1 MKWHEKHR
9 NFIISSIGCLFI
21 LLFTY
26 AAISKL
32 NTYDTFKVQI
42 GQSPILTAQSSLL
55 VWMVPVM
62 ELLTAILYVIPRFRL
77 WAFHLS
83 LSLMTMFTV
92 YIFLILK
99 FSPYIPCSCGG
110 VLNNLGWTEHLIFN
124 IAFVLLAIAG
134 VYLQSVQNRI
144 KLN

>member
-1 MKWHEKHR
+1 MKWHQKHKD
-9 NFIISSIGCLFI
+9 FIISSIGYLFI

-32 NTYDTFKVQI
+32 NTYDTFKIQI

-62 ELLTAILYVIPRFRL
+62 ELLTAFLYVIPRFRL

-83 LSLMTMFTV
+83 LSLMVMFTV

-124 IAFVLLAIAG
+124 IVFVLLAIAG
-134 VYLQSVQNRI
+134 IYLQSMKYQV
-144 KLN
+144 KK

>member
-1 MKWHEKHR
+1 MKWHQKHKD
-9 NFIISSIGCLFI
+9 FIISSIGYLFI

-55 VWMVPVM
+55 VWMVPVV
-62 ELLTAILYVIPRFRL
+62 ELLTAFLYVIPRFRL

-83 LSLMTMFTV
+83 LSLMVMFTV

-124 IAFVLLAIAG
+124 IVFVLLAIAG
-134 VYLQSVQNRI
+134 IYLQSMKCQV
-144 KLN
+144 KK

>member
-1 MKWHEKHR
+1 MKWYQKHII
-9 NFIISSIGCLFI
+9 FITISIACSFI

-32 NTYDTFKVQI
+32 NTYDLFKVQI
-42 GQSPILTAQSSLL
+42 GQSPILTAQSSFL
-55 VWMVPVM
+55 VWLVPVI
-62 ELLTAILYVIPRFRL
+62 ELVNALLFVIPKLRL
-77 WAFHLS
+77 FAFHMS

-124 IAFVLLAIAG
+124 IIFMFLAITG
-134 VYLQSVQNRI
+134 VYLQTT
-144 KLN
+144 LNQLKK